1 MHGFFFGGGGHFCF
15 YTATSMLPRSSD
27 FSLPR
32 SSSYTTKRWQ
42 RCVLVKCRVLVS
54 QVDVRTFVIPT
65 EILQIKDLN
74 TRPHLRFTCHAL
86 VIVFCHFCI
95 SMPLMFIC
103 CLCSILMICF
113 ASIHCHCCSSA
124 TNKSFY
130 KTTPLA
136 FSWRRKKQQQQR
148 TDDDKT
154 SAPAAE
160 EWAKTGNIFFTSADD
175 TTLYCPGE
183 NLEQLLTTVAKES
196 NPGKRAIWTFRSC
209 SFREFH
215 FSTQKVIPKV
225 RCFFTEKT
233 TVDSQAFLTRV
244 EGLFLWVLNKWNGH
258 YEIFILYLNW
268 FSFGFA

>member
-1 MHGFFFGGGGHFCF
+1 MLTPPLSTVSLCLQFRLLANYRPHIMSRIQIDQLLLFSVNRPCMGFFLGGGGHFCF
-15 YTATSMLPRSSD
+15 STATSMLPRSSD

-74 TRPHLRFTCHAL
+74 TRPHRRFTCHAL

-160 EWAKTGNIFFTSADD
+160 E
-175 TTLYCPGE
+175 
-183 NLEQLLTTVAKES
+183 
-196 NPGKRAIWTFRSC
+196 
-209 SFREFH
+209 
-215 FSTQKVIPKV
+215 
-225 RCFFTEKT
+225 
-233 TVDSQAFLTRV
+233 
-244 EGLFLWVLNKWNGH
+244 
-258 YEIFILYLNW
+258 
-268 FSFGFA
+268 

>member
-1 MHGFFFGGGGHFCF
+1 MISCYCFPLTGHAWVFFGGGGHFCF

-74 TRPHLRFTCHAL
+74 TRPHRRFTCHAL

-136 FSWRRKKQQQQR
+136 FSWRRKKQQQQQR

-160 EWAKTGNIFFTSADD
+160 E
-175 TTLYCPGE
+175 
-183 NLEQLLTTVAKES
+183 
-196 NPGKRAIWTFRSC
+196 
-209 SFREFH
+209 
-215 FSTQKVIPKV
+215 
-225 RCFFTEKT
+225 
-233 TVDSQAFLTRV
+233 
-244 EGLFLWVLNKWNGH
+244 
-258 YEIFILYLNW
+258 
-268 FSFGFA
+268 